1 MNVIDNHKIIY
12 EQLQELY
19 TKVENYANE
28 VFGIE
33 TNNYVRSFRLEKG
46 YIVVYDKACWHYCDS
61 SDDEEFIIT
70 PEDLELPIEQAKEKY
85 QKELQKKHEEEELR
99 KAEAKLKEQKL
110 KEEGELKL
118 LEFLYHKFK
127 ERFPK

>member
-1 MNVIDNHKIIY
+1 MSDTIKI
-12 EQLQELY
+12 ELQELY
-19 TKVENYANE
+19 TKIENYANQ

-33 TNNYVRSFRLEKG
+33 TNNYIRSFRLEKG
-46 YIVVYDKACWHYCDS
+46 YIVVYDKWWDSDS
-61 SDDEEFIIT
+61 SYDEEFIIT
-70 PEDLELPIEQAKEKY
+70 PEDLELPIEEAKEKY

-99 KAEAKLKEQKL
+99 KAEAKLKQQKI

-118 LEFLYHKFK
+118 LEVLYQKYK